1 MPSDDLKGSAG
12 AVSSWEPY
20 RRLLAADLVISLQ
33 LDLDQL
39 HPLVITAWV
48 LVRSF
53 LHTGL
58 FILAHD
64 AMHNSLVP
72 GHAGINQQIGRV
84 CLWLYAGLNYDA
96 CKRNHHRH
104 HRMPE
109 SEADP
114 DFPTNNRSLLA
125 WLIRFMR
132 NYLNSAQ
139 LSRLVLVLTVLLL
152 AAQPHQSQPL
162 ITISVVFL
170 LPLLISTAQHFF
182 VGTYL
187 PHRKEHKQ
195 ISHQVSIKSLN
206 LHPFVSLLAYFY
218 LATIA
223 STTTIPK
230 LPGSY
235 FRNYALVDWFTDFLS
250 ESVFLRSLPPH
261 TPCLQPIGPL
271 KKKRLPGRL
280 LIWANSNPS

>member
-1 MPSDDLKGSAG
+1 MPSENFKGSAWRGLQLG
-12 AVSSWEPY
+12 ALIGVSW
-20 RRLLAADLVISLQ
+20 LLTLLIGLQ

-72 GHAGINQQIGRV
+72 DHAGINQQIGRV

-114 DFPTNNRSLLA
+114 DFCPTNNRSVLA
-125 WLIRFMR
+125 WLSPL
-132 NYLNSAQ
+132 YAQ
-139 LSRLVLVLTVLLL
+139 LPQR
-152 AAQPHQSQPL
+152 
-162 ITISVVFL
+162 
-170 LPLLISTAQHFF
+170 
-182 VGTYL
+182 
-187 PHRKEHKQ
+187 
-195 ISHQVSIKSLN
+195 
-206 LHPFVSLLAYFY
+206 
-218 LATIA
+218 
-223 STTTIPK
+223 STTQPTGP
-230 LPGSY
+230 SFSRFY
-235 FRNYALVDWFTDFLS
+235 
-250 ESVFLRSLPPH
+250 
-261 TPCLQPIGPL
+261 CLQRNRI
-271 KKKRLPGRL
+271 RASR
-280 LIWANSNPS
+280 